1 MADKHVNTFRLV
13 VASVGETLFD
23 GAAASATMPG
33 AAGEFTLLPKHEAF
47 VTTLK
52 KGTILVKAISG
63 ATREFPIESGVLE
76 CSQGRA
82 VVLL

>member
-47 VTTLK
+47 VTTLR
-52 KGTILVKAISG
+52 KGAIAIRDANGSV
-63 ATREFPIESGVLE
+63 RQFPIESGILE

>member
-1 MADKHVNTFRLV
+1 MEKHVNTFRLV

-23 GAAASATMPG
+23 GAAASVTLPG
-33 AAGEFTLLPKHEAF
+33 TNGEFTLLPKHEAF

-52 KGTILVKAISG
+52 KGTARIKDASG
-63 ATREFPIESGVLE
+63 NTKEFPIENGVLE
-76 CSQGRA
+76 CSHGRA

>member
-1 MADKHVNTFRLV
+1 MEKHVNTFRLV

-23 GAAASATMPG
+23 GAAASATLPG
-33 AAGEFTLLPKHEAF
+33 VEGEFTLLPKHEAF

-52 KGTILVKAISG
+52 KGTARIKDAQGTTKEIAIENG
-63 ATREFPIESGVLE
+63 ILE

>member
-1 MADKHVNTFRLV
+1 MADKHVSTFRLI

-33 AAGEFTLLPKHEAF
+33 TAGEFTLLPKHEAF

-52 KGTILVKAISG
+52 KGTVRIKDGSG
-63 ATREFPIESGVLE
+63 STKEFPIENGVLE
-76 CSQGRA
+76 CSQGKA

>member
-1 MADKHVNTFRLV
+1 MEKHTNTFRLV

-23 GAAASATMPG
+23 GAVASASLPG
-33 AAGEFTLLPKHEAF
+33 TEGEFTLLPKHEAF

-52 KGTILVKAISG
+52 KGTARLRQADGSTK
-63 ATREFPIESGVLE
+63 EFSIDGGVLE
-76 CSQGRA
+76 CSQGRV

>member
-1 MADKHVNTFRLV
+1 MEKHVNTFRLV
-13 VASVGETLFD
+13 IASVGETLFD
-23 GAAASATMPG
+23 GAAVSATLPG
-33 AAGEFTLLPKHEAF
+33 VDGEFTLLPKHEAF

-52 KGTILVKAISG
+52 KGTARIKQADN
-63 ATREFPIESGVLE
+63 ATKEFLIENGVLE

>member
-1 MADKHVNTFRLV
+1 MAEKHANTFRLI
-13 VASVGETLFD
+13 VASVGETFFD

-33 AAGEFTLLPKHEAF
+33 TAGEFTLLPKHEAF

-52 KGTILVKAISG
+52 KGAVKIKDADG
-63 ATREFPIESGVLE
+63 AVKEFPIENGVLE

>member
-33 AAGEFTLLPKHEAF
+33 AAGVFTLLPKHEAF

-52 KGTILVKAISG
+52 QGAIVVKDANGS
-63 ATREFPIESGVLE
+63 TKEFPIESGVLE

>member
-1 MADKHVNTFRLV
+1 MEKHVNTFRLV

-23 GAAASATMPG
+23 GAAASATLPG
-33 AAGEFTLLPKHEAF
+33 TDGEFTLLPKHEAF

-52 KGTILVKAISG
+52 KGTARIKDAHG
-63 ATREFPIESGVLE
+63 TTKEFAIESGILE

>member
-1 MADKHVNTFRLV
+1 MASHPNTFRLV
-13 VASVGETLFD
+13 VASVGETVFD

-33 AAGEFTLLPKHEAF
+33 SAGEFTLLPKHEAF

-52 KGTILVKAISG
+52 KGRIVIKDGNGSTK
-63 ATREFPIESGVLE
+63 EFPIENGVLE

>member
-1 MADKHVNTFRLV
+1 MAERHVNTFRLV

-23 GAAASATMPG
+23 GAAASATFPG
-33 AAGEFTLLPKHEAF
+33 TSGEFTILPKHEAF

-52 KGTILVKAISG
+52 KGTVKIKDASG
-63 ATREFPIESGVLE
+63 TTKEFPIENGVLE